1 MIRNTQETLARSP
14 TSCVSRGTGHH
25 DWASAFVLGRF
36 WGRPRPAWGFALFA
50 QRRWGPAG
58 EDYGAQDLAQAAEA
72 GSWQASRTAELPG
85 WPGFPCKPA
94 VVHRARAGTKY
105 LSPQPVLHAAWCS
118 ALLRSRAGGSCLK
131 PAVNQSLRSFP
142 LPFPLSPSSSYLGQI
157 STSPPLLPLP
167 FSSIRNQSFPLPH
180 RPFQQPPC
188 GLPFSV

>member
-1 MIRNTQETLARSP
+1 MIQNTQETLARSP

-72 GSWQASRTAELPG
+72 GSWQASWTAELSG

-94 VVHRARAGTKY
+94 VVHQAQGWY
-105 LSPQPVLHAAWCS
+105 EVPQPAACAACCLVLS
-118 ALLRSRAGGSCLK
+118 APPVASWGSCLK

-142 LPFPLSPSSSYLGQI
+142 LPFPLPILLLPGTNIYLPSSPSPSLLLHPQPVVPSPAPSLP
-157 STSPPLLPLP
+157 TSP
-167 FSSIRNQSFPLPH
+167 R
-180 RPFQQPPC
+180 